1 MNVDYKNICRHVF
14 NNYFVWHTYQV
25 YVSGMELRS
34 SGFVAS
40 TFAHVSLNVDG
51 TGAWEM
57 KGSVFWEYRGELETS
72 EERPKGAKLG

>member
-1 MNVDYKNICRHVF
+1 M
-14 NNYFVWHTYQV
+14 
-25 YVSGMELRS
+25 SGMELRS

-57 KGSVFWEYRGELETS
+57 KGSV
-72 EERPKGAKLG
+72 LGIQGRVRNIRRKAQRRKAGLAPGSRI

>member
-1 MNVDYKNICRHVF
+1 
-14 NNYFVWHTYQV
+14 
-25 YVSGMELRS
+25 MELRS

-57 KGSVFWEYRGELETS
+57 KGSVFWEYKGELETS